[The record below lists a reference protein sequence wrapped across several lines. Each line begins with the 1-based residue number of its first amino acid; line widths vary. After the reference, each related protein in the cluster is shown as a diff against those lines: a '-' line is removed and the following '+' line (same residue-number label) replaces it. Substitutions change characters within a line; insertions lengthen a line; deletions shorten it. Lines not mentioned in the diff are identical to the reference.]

1 MEAMRRLVRGGVS
14 HEDVDEAL
22 FSRYLYAVDIPDPDV
37 VIRLGGEIRLS
48 NFLLWQIAY
57 AEFYFTPV
65 LWPDFGRDEVDKA
78 LMAHKERQRR
88 FGSLAPSDASS

>member
-1 MEAMRRLVRGGVS
+1 MEAMRCLVRDGVS

-22 FSRYLYAVDIPDPDV
+22 FSGYLYAVDIPHPDV
-37 VIRLGGEIRLS
+37 VIRPGREIRLG

-65 LWPDFGRDEVDKA
+65 L
-78 LMAHKERQRR
+78 
-88 FGSLAPSDASS
+88 

>member
-1 MEAMRRLVRGGVS
+1 MHRLARGGVS

-22 FSRYLYAVDIPDPDV
+22 FSGYLYAVDIPDPDV
-37 VIRLGGEIRLS
+37 VIRPGGEIRLS

-57 AEFYFTPV
+57 AEFYFTPA
-65 LWPDFGRDEVDKA
+65 LWPDFGCDEVDKA

-88 FGSLAPSDASS
+88 FGSLASSDASS

>member
-1 MEAMRRLVRGGVS
+1 VEAMRQLRRTGIPAG
-14 HEDVDEAL
+14 DINEAL

-37 VIRLGGEIRLS
+37 VIRRSGEIRLS

-65 LWPDFGRDEVDKA
+65 LWPDFGRDEGDKA